1 MRKALAL
8 AVLVAGSLA
17 GFAAPMTATVTAAE
31 VPAKCVFWPALQ
43 SDCRAVVRQAAEDF
57 RAGDETPLG
66 RWANAREAAALH
78 PTWWECDPNPGG
90 KTLLTCRDWN

>member
-8 AVLVAGSLA
+8 AGLLAGSLVA
-17 GFAAPMTATVTAAE
+17 SAPIPAVTAAE
-31 VPAKCVFWPALQ
+31 VPAKCLIWPALQ
-43 SDCRAVVRQAAEDF
+43 SDCRVVVRQAAEDF

-78 PTWWECDPNPGG
+78 PVWWECDPNPGG